1 MLVLLCSGI
10 QKGLSAPAW
19 PLFDS
24 KNSEHVIPLCKAW
37 HWLLHLTSLCL
48 AGPQASLDLALD

>member
-19 PLFDS
+19 ALFDS

-37 HWLLHLTSLCL
+37 HWLLHLTKVF
-48 AGPQASLDLALD
+48 ALLVYRPHLI